1 MLAFSNQT
9 SLLWN
14 SILVDH
20 TRRLRMHVQSCATQQ
35 RCFSL
40 SYQFLTTRSMHHDMM
55 HDHLSLPKHIRWE
68 LTHVSIISLRHFK
81 HSSIWILLSIRLS
94 RVHAKP
100 FTTYFLDSGCMIQ
113 PSTHGLGSNIGTPMS
128 SLTFLFLSS
137 TIENVI
143 YLKIKIHH

>member
-1 MLAFSNQT
+1 MEA
-9 SLLWN
+9 LWN
-14 SILVDH
+14 SILFDH

-40 SYQFLTTRSMHHDMM
+40 SYQFPTIGSMHHDMM
-55 HDHLSLPKHIRWE
+55 HDHLSLLKHIRWE
-68 LTHVSIISLRHFK
+68 LTHVLIISLGHFK
-81 HSSIWILLSIRLS
+81 HSSICILLSIRLS
-94 RVHAKP
+94 SVHATP

-113 PSTHGLGSNIGTPMS
+113 PSTHGSGRNIGTPMP

-143 YLKIKIHH
+143 YFKIKIDHYLTHKS